1 MSGGGGDCTM
11 TGVDCLECNSLFEET
26 SHQKF
31 SVPLC
36 HLPGAGANK
45 TDEITVKPISFIHD
59 LSLAPLSGRVSMM
72 VQDPELVT
80 SLEWRELPS
89 SSKQSLLH
97 QVFSD
102 TVGSCSGVVY
112 SMSPCLHVFGRTFQP
127 RGAGAGYEGLC
138 CTKSELRTLTRVLVS
153 LVVGAQVRL

>member
-1 MSGGGGDCTM
+1 M
-11 TGVDCLECNSLFEET
+11 L
-26 SHQKF
+26 
-31 SVPLC
+31 
-36 HLPGAGANK
+36 
-45 TDEITVKPISFIHD
+45 
-59 LSLAPLSGRVSMM
+59 

-153 LVVGAQVRL
+153 LVCGRSSSEAIEAAGGSLEQPAEHGGSSSLPAG

>member
-1 MSGGGGDCTM
+1 M
-11 TGVDCLECNSLFEET
+11 TGVGCLECKSMIVGR
-26 SHQKF
+26 SPQKL

-36 HLPGAGANK
+36 QLPGANK

-89 SSKQSLLH
+89 SLLH

-127 RGAGAGYEGLC
+127 GGAGAGYEGLC
-138 CTKSELRTLTRVLVS
+138 YTKSELRTLTRVLVS

>member
-1 MSGGGGDCTM
+1 M
-11 TGVDCLECNSLFEET
+11 L
-26 SHQKF
+26 
-31 SVPLC
+31 
-36 HLPGAGANK
+36 
-45 TDEITVKPISFIHD
+45 
-59 LSLAPLSGRVSMM
+59 

-127 RGAGAGYEGLC
+127 GGAGAGYEGLC
-138 CTKSELRTLTRVLVS
+138 YTKSELRTLTRVLVS
-153 LVVGAQVRL
+153 LVVGAIEAKVAASGSLEQPAEHGGSSSLPAG